1 MAEIISKYP
10 FFVEQFLSISIIHLF
25 AVLSPGPD
33 FAVVLRQSIV
43 NGRKHAIITS
53 LGIGV
58 GIIVHI
64 IYCIVGITFI
74 SSTYS
79 ILIRIIKYLGGSYLL
94 FLGIKSIFT
103 TQINLNI
110 DDELLKRNNNYF
122 RKSFLLG
129 FLTNVLNPKASLFF
143 LSLFTIFIDFNTPA
157 LIQVIYGL
165 WMVIVTS
172 IWFCLVSILFT
183 TNISKI
189 FISKYA
195 LLIDK
200 IMGVLLVIISIK
212 IMFL

>member
-1 MAEIISKYP
+1 MPEIISKYP

-33 FAVVLRQSIV
+33 FAVVLRQSII

-53 LGIGV
+53 LGIGA
-58 GIIVHI
+58 GIIIHI
-64 IYCIVGITFI
+64 IYCIAGITFI
-74 SSTYS
+74 SSSYS
-79 ILIRIIKYLGGSYLL
+79 ILVIIIKYLGASYLML
-94 FLGIKSIFT
+94 LGLKSIFT
-103 TQINLNI
+103 TRINLNI
-110 DDELLKRNNNYF
+110 EEEMFKNSNSL

-129 FLTNVLNPKASLFF
+129 FLTNALNPKASLFF
-143 LSLFTIFIDFNTPA
+143 LSLFTIFIDLNTPVF
-157 LIQVIYGL
+157 IQIIYGS